1 MSVEIREVLSA
12 RSHLEE
18 AAAFDGHSC
27 IATESLKMKTHTSS
41 GYQRHCPERNPQ
53 FIPNQETSVIDT
65 KVYLE

>member
-41 GYQRHCPERNPQ
+41 GYQRHCPERN
-53 FIPNQETSVIDT
+53 IPNQETSVIDT